1 MSYKNIKIEIT
12 GGIAVLTL
20 NRPEVRNALDFET
33 WEEIRSG
40 MRELGRREGV
50 QVIIFTGAGGKAFA
64 SGTDIRAIH
73 DRTVAEQ
80 MNSEVSDTLYEIS
93 THKRPVIAAIDGYA
107 LGGGCELA
115 MACDI
120 RIATKKSRFGQPEVG
135 LGIIP
140 GAGGTQRLQRLV
152 GIGKAKELIFTGD
165 IISAE
170 EAERIG
176 LVEKVVEAATENP
189 TIKKGIFTDLD
200 GICKPETI
208 LASNT
213 SSISITEIGAV
224 TKRPEQVIGM
234 HFFNPATVMKLV
246 EVIRGAKTSDETYST
261 IAALASELG
270 KEPVEVNEAPGFVV
284 NKILIPLVN
293 EGIDLVYTGVASVEG
308 VDKAMKLGAN
318 HPMGPLELGDLIGLD
333 VCLAIM
339 DVLYQETGDSKYR
352 ASLLLRKMVRAGYLG
367 RKTGKGFYDYSK
379 K

>member
-120 RIATKKSRFGQPEVG
+120 R
-135 LGIIP
+135 
-140 GAGGTQRLQRLV
+140 QRW
-152 GIGKAKELIFTGD
+152 GW
-165 IISAE
+165 
-170 EAERIG
+170 
-176 LVEKVVEAATENP
+176 
-189 TIKKGIFTDLD
+189 
-200 GICKPETI
+200 
-208 LASNT
+208 AS
-213 SSISITEIGAV
+213 
-224 TKRPEQVIGM
+224 
-234 HFFNPATVMKLV
+234 FL
-246 EVIRGAKTSDETYST
+246 
-261 IAALASELG
+261 ALAGRSGSSVWWASARPKSSFL
-270 KEPVEVNEAPGFVV
+270 PG
-284 NKILIPLVN
+284 I
-293 EGIDLVYTGVASVEG
+293 S
-308 VDKAMKLGAN
+308 
-318 HPMGPLELGDLIGLD
+318 
-333 VCLAIM
+333 
-339 DVLYQETGDSKYR
+339 
-352 ASLLLRKMVRAGYLG
+352 SLPRRRSGSDWWKRWWRTA
-367 RKTGKGFYDYSK
+367 R
-379 K
+379 